1 MDTLHGVTDN
11 EKVQRIAESIE
22 ANGWQGAPMV
32 TDGELLITGVHRYAA
47 LRQIDRTDMLYDV
60 TIPIQDIIEDY
71 DAQIEER
78 MEENGDE
85 WYEAMKATV
94 AGLDASTREY
104 YGLDAD

>member
-1 MDTLHGVTDN
+1 MDTLHEVTDN
-11 EKVQRIAESIE
+11 EKVRKIAKSIG
-22 ANGWQGAPMV
+22 ANGWVGAPMV
-32 TDGELLITGVHRYAA
+32 TDGDLLITGVHRYAA
-47 LRQIDRTDMLYDV
+47 LRQIDCEDMLYDV

-78 MEENGDE
+78 MDDGDE

-94 AGLDASTREY
+94 AGLDTSTREY